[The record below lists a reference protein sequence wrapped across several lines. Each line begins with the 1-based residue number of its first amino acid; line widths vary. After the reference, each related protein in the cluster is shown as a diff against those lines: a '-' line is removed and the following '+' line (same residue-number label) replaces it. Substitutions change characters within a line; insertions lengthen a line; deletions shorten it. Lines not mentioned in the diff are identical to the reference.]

1 MRLDRLSALIA
12 SFELSVVTCPR
23 ETANL
28 LLFEA
33 SDTALPVR
41 LVFSPSKPSH
51 QADQPGETLSFA
63 AKADWG
69 GASNPLL
76 SALPDTID
84 LPLTD
89 DPEMQPLA
97 QLLTVEHRNR
107 RCGAETVLSRLGEVL
122 MVRLLRNQLERGMT
136 SAGLLG
142 GLADPRL
149 SRAIIAVHEDPGKAW
164 RNSDLAGIAGLS
176 VSRFVELFGST
187 VGETPM
193 SYVRRWRM
201 VLARQDVE
209 RGERIQTVARRYGYA
224 SGEALGRA
232 FRREHHIHPTALRR
246 TTHASVPPT

>member
-12 SFELSVVTCPR
+12 SFELSVAPCPR

-33 SDTALPVR
+33 SDTAAPVR
-41 LVFSPSKPSH
+41 LIFAPSKPAPH
-51 QADQPGETLSFA
+51 QDQPGETLSFA

-84 LPLTD
+84 LQLTD

-97 QLLTVEHRNR
+97 QLLTAEHRNQ

-122 MVRLLRNQLERGMT
+122 MVRLLRNQLANGVT

-164 RNSDLAGIAGLS
+164 RNSDLAEVAGLS
-176 VSRFVELFGST
+176 VSRFVELFGTT

-232 FRREHHIHPTALRR
+232 FRREHNIHPTALRK
-246 TTHASVPPT
+246 AVNA

>member
-12 SFELSVVTCPR
+12 SFELSVVPCPR
-23 ETANL
+23 DSANL

-33 SDTALPVR
+33 TQTGQPVR
-41 LVFSPSKPSH
+41 LVFSPSRPVS
-51 QADQPGETLSFA
+51 QPDQTGEALSFA

-76 SALPDTID
+76 SALPQTID
-84 LPLTD
+84 LPLAED
-89 DPEMQPLA
+89 LEMLPLA
-97 QLLTVEHRNR
+97 QLLTAEHRNQ
-107 RCGAETVLSRLGEVL
+107 RCGADTVLSRLGEVL
-122 MVRLLRNQLERGMT
+122 MVRLLRNQLERGVA
-136 SAGLLG
+136 SPGLLG
-142 GLADPRL
+142 GLADKRL
-149 SRAIIAVHEDPGKAW
+149 SRAIIAAHEDPGKAW

-232 FRREHHIHPTALRR
+232 FRREHQIHPTALRR
-246 TTHASVPPT
+246 TARAEVPPT